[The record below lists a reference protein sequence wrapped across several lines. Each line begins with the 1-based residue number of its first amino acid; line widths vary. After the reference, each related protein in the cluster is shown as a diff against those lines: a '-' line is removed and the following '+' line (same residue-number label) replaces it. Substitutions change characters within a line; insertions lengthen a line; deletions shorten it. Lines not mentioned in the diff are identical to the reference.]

1 MNSAT
6 NTDFSLVVS
15 KPMFEVLLA
24 AHHGVFTVGPTLSV
38 AFDHA
43 YFVEIAAKIQLEW
56 LKLPHEI
63 RRTIPT
69 KEAQLQRLANWSSV
83 FPMETFKG
91 VVFKPHPSCLNR
103 SSFEPSRL
111 YSI

>member
-1 MNSAT
+1 MAT
-6 NTDFSLVVS
+6 KPPKADFSLVVS

-83 FPMETFKG
+83 F
-91 VVFKPHPSCLNR
+91 
-103 SSFEPSRL
+103 
-111 YSI
+111 